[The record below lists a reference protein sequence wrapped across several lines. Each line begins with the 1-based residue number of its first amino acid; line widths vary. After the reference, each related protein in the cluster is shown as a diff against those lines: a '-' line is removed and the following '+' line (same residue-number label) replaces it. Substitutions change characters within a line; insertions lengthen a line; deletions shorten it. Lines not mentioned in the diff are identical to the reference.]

1 MNCEHVEGLLSAYLD
16 DLLTVHT
23 YHEVTLHLE
32 DCKSCRSLLA
42 DYQRYDALLT
52 QLPRVEP
59 APQLR
64 DALFSSSA
72 YGYLHN
78 RQTLEKTAC
87 VTGTN
92 TPTPCSGQRSPLL
105 QAQPVSQ
112 RPFLILLLI
121 FFSLVY
127 LFSLHWINTKR
138 G

>member
-23 YHEVTLHLE
+23 YDKVALHLE
-32 DCKSCRSLLA
+32 GCKSCRSLLA
-42 DYQRYDALLT
+42 DYRRYDALLT
-52 QLPRVEP
+52 LLPRVEP

-64 DALFSSSA
+64 DALFSSPA
-72 YGYLHN
+72 YGDLHN
-78 RQTLEKTAC
+78 LQTLEKVAC
-87 VTGTN
+87 VPISDTD
-92 TPTPCSGQRSPLL
+92 TPCSGQHTPLL
-105 QAQPVSQ
+105 QAQPIYQ
-112 RPFLILLLI
+112 RPFFILLLI

>member
-23 YHEVTLHLE
+23 YHEVALHLE
-32 DCKSCRSLLA
+32 GCKSCRSLLA
-42 DYQRYDALLT
+42 DYRHYDALLT
-52 QLPRVEP
+52 LLPRVEP
-59 APQLR
+59 SPQLR

-78 RQTLEKTAC
+78 LQTLEKTAC
-87 VTGTN
+87 VPIPDTY
-92 TPTPCSGQRSPLL
+92 TPCSGQHAPLL
-105 QAQPVSQ
+105 QAQPVYL
-112 RPFLILLLI
+112 RPFFILLLI